1 MTFSLV
7 VPLIR
12 SRTVGGYRKL
22 FKLFVL
28 TGMIFPVVLIGTIEL
43 FLALVMFVAFGRA
56 FTAEMRGEVR
66 ADRIE
71 RQNMIGVTFENRGA
85 RHSRHHAGVFALGDG
100 DAAGSFDCAET
111 LS

>member
-28 TGMIFPVVLIGTIEL
+28 TGMIFPVVLVGTIEL
-43 FLALVMFVAFGRA
+43 FLALVVFVAFGRA
-56 FTAEMRGEVR
+56 FTAKVRGEIR

-71 RQNMIGVTFENRGA
+71 RQNMIGVAFQNRGA
-85 RHSRHHAGVFALGDG
+85 RHSCNHASVFTLRDG
-100 DAAGSFDCAET
+100 DAAGGFDCAQT
-111 LS
+111 